1 MAIHCCFMTYTF
13 SLAFNPLRTFR
24 ITKKRLSLIFQAFND
39 FFENDRVFQWKNG
52 ALRWRILVG
61 KQKHNVQLKHVQIK
75 RTQKYKR
82 TNHFCRT

>member
-1 MAIHCCFMTYTF
+1 MTYTF
-13 SLAFNPLRTFR
+13 SLALNPLRTFR

-39 FFENDRVFQWKNG
+39 FLKTIEYFSGKNG

-61 KQKHNVQLKHVQIK
+61 KQKHNVQLKHIQIK
-75 RTQKYKR
+75 RTQKYKQ